1 MTAAALQVC
10 TDIPRHKGLTHTNTH
25 TLGSHAS
32 CFIFIKQRLIHP
44 LHSLCIPLLKPKL
57 LQVHSQNELRYK
69 NWGKHMER
77 SWICVHGLVRE
88 SLKVRENAGTCRG
101 KQKHIRHRERMN
113 KKRTSWMFQ
122 RLLSVTLVYIHRC
135 SSASAFTKMT
145 SLHAEMQRLKFVLHL
160 QIDYESLIVSLP
172 RSQSPHEPLFC
183 VGAEAGARLCMQA
196 KKEKATF
203 NFQSA
208 SGRKT
213 VSVSNYFFKKCRQWI
228 LIRHPAF

>member
-57 LQVHSQNELRYK
+57 LQVHSQNDLRYK

-88 SLKVRENAGTCRG
+88 SLKWEKMLGHAGGSGNT
-101 KQKHIRHRERMN
+101 
-113 KKRTSWMFQ
+113 
-122 RLLSVTLVYIHRC
+122 SVTESGWIRKEPPECFNVYFQSHWSTFI
-135 SSASAFTKMT
+135 AA
-145 SLHAEMQRLKFVLHL
+145 L
-160 QIDYESLIVSLP
+160 LP
-172 RSQSPHEPLFC
+172 LRSPKWHH
-183 VGAEAGARLCMQA
+183 CMQ
-196 KKEKATF
+196 KC
-203 NFQSA
+203 NVWSLCCI
-208 SGRKT
+208 
-213 VSVSNYFFKKCRQWI
+213 FK
-228 LIRHPAF
+228 